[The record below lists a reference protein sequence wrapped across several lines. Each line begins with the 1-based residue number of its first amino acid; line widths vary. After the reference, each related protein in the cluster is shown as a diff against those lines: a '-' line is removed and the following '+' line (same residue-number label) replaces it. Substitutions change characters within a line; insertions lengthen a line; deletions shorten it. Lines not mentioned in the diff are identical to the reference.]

1 MSDSN
6 IIKVG
11 VAISDDSYL
20 LMNDYNI
27 QVSGYIDLRYLARDC
42 CLDEKSLAALA
53 YKLLGCKL
61 DKDWRVRA
69 SNWEAELLSDRQI
82 EYAAL
87 DAYVA
92 VKILEQFVDK
102 QVGNLYYVLFESMNC
117 VIVLNRCHGG
127 KGYF

>member
-11 VAISDDSYL
+11 VAISDDSNL

-27 QVSGYIDLRYLARDC
+27 QVSGYIDLRYLAKDGFLEER
-42 CLDEKSLAALA
+42 SLAALA

-69 SNWEAELLSDRQI
+69 SDWEAELLSDRQT

-92 VKILEQFVDK
+92 VKILEQLRNK
-102 QVGNLYYVLFESMNC
+102 QVGNLY
-117 VIVLNRCHGG
+117 
-127 KGYF
+127 